1 MSISL
6 ETLWRYPGMDVL
18 NDFFPRNS
26 PKKESIFPSLNSI
39 IKQNICCLALVA
51 QTVKILPTL
60 QETCV
65 QSLFLED
72 SPGEENDN
80 PLHNSCLENPLNR
93 GAWWA
98 TVHGVARVGHHWATN
113 ANTHLSFYSEVTMI
127 VYTRNCNAEIVRIC
141 CILSLLVGTSKKK
154 KQSGDKQN
162 GKLGPFS
169 VISLN
174 MFCLCLYFVSC
185 FYQFIMTSVFIGHWD
200 SFPFIVW

>member
-1 MSISL
+1 MTQHSIFDGSSRQLVLSALSQEIVQKMSRRRRQDLLKYLISLDVMSISL

-154 KQSGDKQN
+154 KAK
-162 GKLGPFS
+162 
-169 VISLN
+169 
-174 MFCLCLYFVSC
+174 
-185 FYQFIMTSVFIGHWD
+185 W
-200 SFPFIVW
+200 W